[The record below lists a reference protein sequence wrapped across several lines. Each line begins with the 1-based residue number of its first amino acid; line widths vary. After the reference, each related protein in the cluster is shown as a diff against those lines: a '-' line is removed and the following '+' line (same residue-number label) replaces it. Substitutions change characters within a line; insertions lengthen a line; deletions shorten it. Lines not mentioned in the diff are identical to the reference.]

1 MVCNNFHIF
10 WEPLHSNSHLQIGR
24 GCRRL
29 LYICIYYTL
38 IPTNMN
44 PDDHSLKL
52 YIIVLCLMYI
62 YVYNIYIREFKP
74 REGTHSHT
82 RIEYNNSNTSLSS
95 LSLLN
100 SVSVKSCP
108 FSVEFLLYLLRLYI

>member
-1 MVCNNFHIF
+1 MCNNFHIF
-10 WEPLHSNSHLQIGR
+10 WEPLNSNSHLKIGR
-24 GCRRL
+24 G
-29 LYICIYYTL
+29 YTYYTL

-44 PDDHSLKL
+44 LDDHSLKL

-62 YVYNIYIREFKP
+62 YYIYTREEYIYIYICEFEP
-74 REGTHSHT
+74 REGTYSHT